1 MASRAAPA
9 PVTPPA
15 DSPATCLV
23 TWILAGP
30 LVEAEVVRVVR
41 DAVAEQRRLQ
51 NVHIEWRHFGHEQLH
66 DMNFA
71 ELTNLATT
79 RPPHIL
85 FLAPS
90 CTTWSRARHASPFG
104 PKNMRSF
111 HWPWGLPWLSES
123 DRNLVEAENEG
134 IRSALGLMELLL
146 RGDDT
151 VWMGLAFPEDLGQSR
166 FGRAASIWQL
176 AQLRTWASRRGL
188 LRSAFHQCR
197 WGTSDSPRP
206 TGLLLSHAISDE
218 RLAPGWPTFS
228 PDNGRYIGPL
238 TAQCGCQ
245 AAATHRSIV
254 REHNAQTLTSS
265 GASLSP
271 GVAAS
276 LMTKLLAL
284 WQTSDLG
291 VNGLRREGSQ
301 LAADTQ
307 DRGESSSD
315 ATWIDTDAEDPAHAS
330 GAATHAAARDIELN
344 TLLGL
349 DDSTAAEQA
358 SGARADQLRGGGAQ
372 PPPTAAELHRAAAQ
386 HDADKITMDSD
397 DTSAD
402 SDAAPAG
409 SGPQG
414 FGDPMWVGTF
424 EKRRPLCD
432 GAGLCSPGRWPPHT
446 RPRQPASR
454 LRLLNAAVGRAL
466 RNMDNGGNSLRNL
479 FLQLSTGQVTEDPFP
494 QAVTQDLR
502 EYITATFDNDPINA
516 RPRPGDR
523 PQVIELRLLQALMR
537 DATDPDAAGLG
548 RFGLGVRL
556 GVGSRLPRT
565 PAVYAKKRRWKLQEQ
580 YDPEGWQHPSTESA
594 WRDNYRSAELQ
605 ADEIDRQL
613 RDHAARGM
621 ALRLTPEE
629 ASRRF
634 PGLKVSSLGAV
645 IRPDP
650 AGGPPLKVRIV
661 LDATH
666 GVRVNDSIRVR
677 DQDRGPTAADIKRL
691 QREQAR
697 EGPAHGL
704 AVDIRDA
711 HRIPQIDPRDWAH
724 QACRAR
730 PADDITVYCCGVFGI
745 ASISYWWS
753 RLGGAMVR
761 TLLHAATP
769 DMKLWLMLLAD
780 DLKVESTSEY
790 PEREIL
796 WALWIML
803 VLGFPISWEKT
814 QGGSTLCWVGYELLL
829 REHALGLSEARAG
842 WCVSWLRRL
851 QRDGVA
857 QMGDFRAG
865 LGRLAFAC
873 GALEYERP
881 FLAPL
886 YSFASLHKRD
896 GTRPLPLY
904 VLVVLEFLAERIA
917 ARRHYPS
924 AVRRCS
930 YHSAPRVDAKAE
942 GATIGLGGWLPTA
955 GADGKVQ
962 TSASPW
968 FAFELSQSDAPWAY
982 ARNGQPFRAIASLEA
997 LAVLTALVA
1006 FGDRFPRYADGTVVI
1021 PGITDNR
1028 GNRYAVTR
1036 LQGSRYPLCAVVM
1049 EIAAQLEH
1057 RGARLEL
1064 AWAPRELNQE
1074 ADALSNGVTSGFD
1087 DRLRVDVNLG
1097 ATPWLILDR
1106 ILIAGQDFE
1115 RTRMAAKDFQHGAPK
1130 KHAQPKR
1137 APLRETDPW

>member
-1 MASRAAPA
+1 M
-9 PVTPPA
+9 TPPA
-15 DSPATCLV
+15 DPPTACLV
-23 TWILAGP
+23 TWLLADP
-30 LVEAEVVRVVR
+30 LVEAEVVRVVQ
-41 DAVAEQRRLQ
+41 DTVAEYRRRLGA
-51 NVHIEWRHFGHEQLH
+51 HIEWRHFGHEQLH
-66 DMNFA
+66 GKSFA
-71 ELTNLATT
+71 ELTNLAAT
-79 RPPHIL
+79 RPPHLL

-90 CTTWSRARHASPFG
+90 CSTWSRARQASPFG

-111 HWPWGLPWLSES
+111 QWPWGLPWLSES
-123 DRNLVEAENEG
+123 DRKLVEKENEG

-146 RGDDT
+146 RSDNA
-151 VWMGLAFPEDLGQSR
+151 VWMGLTFPEDLGQSR
-166 FGRAASIWQL
+166 LGRAASIWQL
-176 AQLRTWASRRGL
+176 TQLRTWASHRGL

-228 PDNGRYIGPL
+228 PDNGRYVGPL
-238 TAQCGCQ
+238 PAQCGCQ
-245 AAATHRSIV
+245 AATTHRPIV
-254 REHNAQTLTSS
+254 REHNAQILTSS
-265 GASLSP
+265 GTSLAP
-271 GVAAS
+271 GVAAG
-276 LMTKLLAL
+276 LVAKLLAL
-284 WQTSDLG
+284 WASSDLG
-291 VNGLRREGSQ
+291 VNDLQRDGPQ
-301 LAADTQ
+301 LAADTRDQ
-307 DRGESSSD
+307 GEPSSD
-315 ATWIDTDAEDPAHAS
+315 VTWPGSDQEDPTHTNGAS
-330 GAATHAAARDIELN
+330 THAAARDIDLN
-344 TLLGL
+344 TRLGL
-349 DDSTAAEQA
+349 DPPTSAEQ
-358 SGARADQLRGGGAQ
+358 GAPIAEARTPDPQVDQLRGGGAG
-372 PPPTAAELHRAAAQ
+372 PPPTTAELHRAAAQ
-386 HDADKITMDSD
+386 HDADKRTTDSD

-414 FGDPMWVGTF
+414 SGDPMWVGTF

-432 GAGLCSPGRWPPHT
+432 GAGLCSPGRWPPHA
-446 RPRQPASR
+446 RPRQPPSR
-454 LRLLNAAVGRAL
+454 LHLLNAAVSRAL
-466 RNMDNGGNSLRNL
+466 RNMDNGDNSLRNL
-479 FLQLSTGQVTEDPFP
+479 FLRFSTGQVTGDPFP
-494 QAVTQDLR
+494 QAVTQDIR

-523 PQVIELRLLQALMR
+523 PQVIGLRLLQALMR
-537 DATDPDAAGLG
+537 EAADPDAAGLD
-548 RFGLGVRL
+548 RFGPGVRL

-580 YDPEGWQHPSTESA
+580 YDPEGWQHPSTEST

-645 IRPDP
+645 IKPDP

-677 DQDRGPTAADIKRL
+677 DQDRGPTASDIKRL
-691 QREQAR
+691 QREQAL
-697 EGPAHGL
+697 EGPARGL

-730 PADDITVYCCGVFGI
+730 PADDITIYCCGVFGI

-753 RLGGAMVR
+753 RLGGALVR

-769 DMKLWLMLLAD
+769 DMRLWIMLLAD
-780 DLKVESTSEY
+780 DLKITSTSDN
-790 PEREIL
+790 PERVIL
-796 WALWIML
+796 WALWVIL
-803 VLGFPISWEKT
+803 ILGFPISWEKS

-829 REHALGLSEARAG
+829 REHALGLSEARAA

-857 QMGDFRAG
+857 RMGDFRAG

-924 AVRRCS
+924 AIRRCN

-942 GATIGLGGWLPTA
+942 GSTIGLGGWLPTA
-955 GADGKVQ
+955 GANGEIQ

-997 LAVLTALVA
+997 LAVLTALIA
-1006 FGDRFPRYADGTVVI
+1006 FGDYFPRHADGTIII

-1036 LQGSRYPLCAVVM
+1036 LQSSRYPLCAVVM
-1049 EIAAQLEH
+1049 EIATQLEL

-1064 AWAPRELNQE
+1064 SWAPRELNTE

-1087 DRLRVDVNLG
+1087 DSLRIEVNLG
-1097 ATPWLILDR
+1097 TTPWIILNRILD
-1106 ILIAGQDFE
+1106 AGQEFE
-1115 RTRMAAKDFQHGAPK
+1115 KMRLAAKEFRHGGSK
-1130 KHAQPKR
+1130 KHAQHKR